1 MTPPPATILL
11 VEDDAKIADMLAHYL
26 RAQPFM
32 VDWCTDGLDAVRRV
46 RERAPA
52 LVLLDLMIPG
62 LDGIGVCREIR
73 GFSTVPIIMV
83 TARVDEADRLQGLD
97 LGADDYICK
106 PFSPREVVARVR
118 ALLRR
123 SALAVPT
130 TATGSATAT
139 RLTVDEDRQQILWAA
154 APLPLTAVEFRLLR
168 LLLQSPGHVFDRARM
183 LHSLH
188 DDWRDV
194 SDRAI
199 DSHIKNLRR
208 KLEQAGVRDVAISA
222 VYGAGYRLDTP
233 PPPRSDDAAGTSH
246 PPGQRP

>member
-1 MTPPPATILL
+1 MTDPTPRILL

-26 RAQPFM
+26 RAQSFA
-32 VDWCTDGLDAVRRV
+32 VDWCTDGHDAVQRIRTD
-46 RERAPA
+46 PPD

-62 LDGIGVCREIR
+62 LDGIGVCRAVR
-73 GFSTVPIIMV
+73 AFSAVPLIMV

-123 SALAVPT
+123 AHG
-130 TATGSATAT
+130 TAPHIATPDAAAAAG
-139 RLTVDEDRQQILWAA
+139 LTVHAGRQQVLWRGE
-154 APLPLTAVEFRLLR
+154 PLPLTGVEFRLLR
-168 LLLQSPGHVFDRARM
+168 LLLGRPGDVFERAR
-183 LHSLH
+183 LLDSLH
-188 DDWRDV
+188 GDWRDV

-208 KLEQAGVRDVAISA
+208 KLDRAGVQGVALSA
-222 VYGAGYRLDTP
+222 VYGVGYRLDLADQTP
-233 PPPRSDDAAGTSH
+233 ANRGAPL
-246 PPGQRP
+246 PGPHG

>member
-1 MTPPPATILL
+1 MTPTPPTILL

-26 RAQPFM
+26 RAQPFT

-46 RERAPA
+46 REAPPA

-62 LDGIGVCREIR
+62 LDGIGVCRAIR
-73 GFSTVPIIMV
+73 EFSAVPLIMV
-83 TARVDEADRLQGLD
+83 TARVDETDRLQGLD

-123 SALAVPT
+123 SALGAPPPD
-130 TATGSATAT
+130 TGAASAPG
-139 RLTVDEDRQQILWAA
+139 LTVHEGPQQILWAG
-154 APLPLTAVEFRLLR
+154 APLPLTGVEFRLLR
-168 LLLQSPGHVFDRARM
+168 MLLQSPGHVFDRARL

-194 SDRAI
+194 SDRTI

-208 KLEQAGVRDVAISA
+208 KLEQAGVHDIAITA
-222 VYGAGYRLDTP
+222 VYGTGYRLDAP
-233 PPPRSDDAAGTSH
+233 PPPPGLAHGTQPAA
-246 PPGQRP
+246 PGKRA